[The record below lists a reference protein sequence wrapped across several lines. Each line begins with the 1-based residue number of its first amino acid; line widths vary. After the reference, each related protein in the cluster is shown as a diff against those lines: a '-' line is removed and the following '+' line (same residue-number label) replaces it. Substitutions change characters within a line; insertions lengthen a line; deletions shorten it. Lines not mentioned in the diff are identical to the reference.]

1 MRSQVIWKAGELKIH
16 HNYMETPAQSP
27 DANLLAVSGLLFQ
40 APPDSIVH
48 DDSFHYQG

>member
-1 MRSQVIWKAGELKIH
+1 MRSQVLWKAGEPKIH